1 MRGQPVLRLR
11 TIRQR
16 TRRARRGQVSAIATI
31 LGLLLVVTFV
41 SEFILIPLPG
51 QMSDLELQHLTL
63 VENQLSMLQSTVL
76 AEAKSPGLH
85 LSIASPVTLG
95 SQANPPFGQGASATV
110 SEEGSSARSVSH
122 YTIASVVAAPPRW
135 NNGSNC
141 LTGGSGKCASN
152 GNLDTWN
159 VTGVNNTT
167 FTLTINGNSNSV
179 EYNIS
184 ANYDT
189 INVDWTGGDTGFV
202 LFIINGSHDI
212 VNYNKGGS
220 DTTHPLAQFL
230 FYGLYDMFNFSP
242 SGSHSGKGGMTLD
255 VVFVGIVGRSCPGG
269 NTSATDNVGT
279 LSSGGSNLNMS
290 VIWWNSVGYVSPPTK
305 QTYPGGG
312 GNNETIWWSN
322 NTGFVQCAF
331 TKAYG
336 TLYTTQ
342 HLGGL
347 QVQVNNIYL
356 PQAVVAYDDGAVV
369 EGESGGTATMVSPP
383 AFTYSLTPEGI
394 VASITLVD
402 LIGNFSAE
410 SGRETAAITTSLAT
424 TTSSHL
430 GTTNASLFLT
440 SAYILNL
447 TTAFPSAWASFF
459 AKIPKIV
466 PGGTQCVPIGT
477 IPPPFSCLTPPPGRY
492 VTLEVPIVAV
502 SITLTIVS
510 VFVNIT

>member
-1 MRGQPVLRLR
+1 M
-11 TIRQR
+11 
-16 TRRARRGQVSAIATI
+16 SAVATI

-41 SEFILIPLPG
+41 SEFILIPLP
-51 QMSDLELQHLTL
+51 QTMSDLELQHIILL
-63 VENQLSMLQSTVL
+63 ENQLSKLQSTVL
-76 AEAKSPGLH
+76 SESATTGLH

-95 SQANPPFGQGASATV
+95 STANPPFGAGASSTV
-110 SEEGSSARSVSH
+110 SEEGAGARSVSH
-122 YTIASVVAAPPRW
+122 YTIASIVPAPPLW

-141 LTGGSGKCASN
+141 LTGGSGKCSSN

-159 VTGVNNTT
+159 VTGQNNTT
-167 FTLTINGNSNSV
+167 FTITVNGNSNSV

-184 ANYDT
+184 ANNDT
-189 INVDWTGGDTGFV
+189 INIDWTGGDTGFV
-202 LFIINGSHDI
+202 LFIINGSNDV

-220 DTTHPLAQFL
+220 DTTSPLAQFL
-230 FYGLYDMFNFSP
+230 FYGLYDTFNFNP
-242 SGSHSGKGGMTLD
+242 AGSHSSKGGMKLQ
-255 VVFVGIVGRSCPGG
+255 VVFVGIVGRTCPGG

-290 VIWWNSVGYVSPPTK
+290 VTWWNSVGYVSPPTK
-305 QTYPGGG
+305 QTYPGGS
-312 GNNETIWWSN
+312 GNNETIWWAN

-347 QVQVNNIYL
+347 QVQVNDIYL

-369 EGESGGTATMVSPP
+369 EGQAGGTTTMVSPP
-383 AFTYSLTPEGI
+383 EFEYTLTPAGI

-410 SGRETAAITTSLAT
+410 SGRQTAAITTSLAT
-424 TTSSHL
+424 TQTSHL
-430 GTTNASLFLT
+430 GGSNATLFLT
-440 SAYILNL
+440 SSYILNL
-447 TTAFPSAWASFF
+447 TTQFPAAWSAFF

-466 PGGTQCVPIGT
+466 PGGTSC
-477 IPPPFSCLTPPPGRY
+477 IPQGSIPAPYTCLAPPPGVY

-502 SITLTIVS
+502 SITLKIVTA
-510 VFVNIT
+510 FVSIS